1 VVALGEEFVLADL
14 LALGVTPVASTATVA
29 EVGFQG
35 MGDADTSGIEILPA
49 TEVNLEQL
57 AALDPDLIVTTA
69 FIRDEA
75 GGDLL
80 DALGEVVVIPDG
92 ASPDDQLRQLAEAF
106 GRTEAADAVL
116 AELDTARAAA
126 RAAVDARS
134 EPCTVS
140 LATVYPG
147 PSVAAWVDGSTD
159 IPAAV
164 LDAGCSLVPSADAGS
179 ADRNGRLF
187 LSAEQLGLLAAPRM
201 ILLQSSSVDGE
212 DSAVDSLGSDALWQ
226 SLPAVADDAV
236 VVLDRL
242 AVRSVRSPWRRTSP
256 RYWPTEPQPTEPQ
269 PTGPQPRRR
278 PTPRSDRPAGT
289 TIGVPTTGSGITT
302 QSRPNTSRTR
312 PSVITRL
319 GSPEATIAP
328 SRIAMTWWA
337 YRHAWFRSCNT
348 ITTVA
353 PRSSLTSR
361 TRSSTSTWWAM
372 SRKVVGSS
380 SSSNGVCC
388 ARVSAIQTR

>member
-242 AVRSVRSPWRRTSP
+242 AYPGAVG
-256 RYWPTEPQPTEPQ
+256 Q
-269 PTGPQPRRR
+269 
-278 PTPRSDRPAGT
+278 
-289 TIGVPTTGSGITT
+289 
-302 QSRPNTSRTR
+302 
-312 PSVITRL
+312 
-319 GSPEATIAP
+319 IALAQDLAE
-328 SRIAMTWWA
+328 ILAD
-337 YRHAWFRSCNT
+337 
-348 ITTVA
+348 
-353 PRSSLTSR
+353 
-361 TRSSTSTWWAM
+361 
-372 SRKVVGSS
+372 
-380 SSSNGVCC
+380 
-388 ARVSAIQTR
+388 